1 MRTLAY
7 DKDALETAVK
17 SARIAKSAI
26 DTYAKLT
33 GETITAAKRKL
44 IVDRFNRVEEERME
58 FAVRFETARM
68 KAREEH
74 AEAFKPVLAQYQN
87 KVQTVMSTIF
97 IPQTA
102 EDLAA
107 PKFVGASSEI
117 NLTENRLSIKL
128 RMPAFWC
135 DVAGL
140 TVDFMKFR
148 KASEITADVIEID
161 YGFGGHNAGFT
172 PIEVATQKANAILAM
187 CKAAKAVAEID
198 WTPFVGFYEAINE
211 RQREILAAEAA

>member
-74 AEAFKPVLAQYQN
+74 AEAFKPVLVQYQN
-87 KVQTVMSTIF
+87 KIQNIMAAIFAADSTY
-97 IPQTA
+97 
-102 EDLAA
+102 
-107 PKFVGASSEI
+107 VGASAETI
-117 NLTENRLSIKL
+117 LTETRLSIKL
-128 RMPAFWC
+128 SMPAFWSET
-135 DVAGL
+135 AGL
-140 TVDFMKFR
+140 TIDFMKFR

-161 YGFGGHNAGFT
+161 YGFGGHNTGFT
-172 PIEVATQKANAILAM
+172 SIEVATQKANALLAM